1 MQLFPSVLFHYT
13 KLLMYIF
20 TVGQT
25 QLHQR
30 ARKTHL
36 DAKIVLMI
44 LNKTAKVRLYGHG
57 ITFYLRCKGL
67 SLTVRRKQV
76 LLEWLQL
83 RRPNV
88 FTRQLLKTILL
99 SGGSGFALFYQQMV
113 ENEFTVVK
121 MDVMPTIK
129 VPECDRHGRSSLIW
143 DPAALGYI
151 LVSPPIYVS

>member
-1 MQLFPSVLFHYT
+1 MDKYPDIHKCQSRVEIRVSNVHVKVNPKLYMQLFPSVLFHYT
-13 KLLMYIF
+13 KLLMYIY

-30 ARKTHL
+30 ARKSHL
-36 DAKIVLMI
+36 DAKIVLMF

-88 FTRQLLKTILL
+88 FTRQVLKTILL
-99 SGGSGFALFYQQMV
+99 SGGSGFALLSA
-113 ENEFTVVK
+113 
-121 MDVMPTIK
+121 D
-129 VPECDRHGRSSLIW
+129 GRKRVYSCQNGSYA
-143 DPAALGYI
+143 DD
-151 LVSPPIYVS
+151 